1 MQITED
7 LVLGAKFTLD
17 RAGGILVRIFEVTGL
32 TSGRD
37 TLAQAVLGQDSNTG
51 AGIPRYGDPHP
62 DVAGLYVETI
72 VAEPVK
78 NSRTAAQVT
87 VTYASPEIS
96 SAPGAVSIAI
106 TGSQRTKLLTR
117 SPADSSTLQVKYTD
131 PSGNVLTQI
140 MQVPVLS
147 PNTILTFVR
156 QEVKSPLALSQ
167 QFRRTL
173 NASPWQSGATKTW
186 LCRAID
192 SRSLGNLTRY
202 EVKYVFEYDPDGWD
216 HIEYYKDPF
225 TGKVPGDVTQSNDNS
240 AGVAKLQVYGTMEF
254 SRLGLPN
261 AF

>member
-17 RAGGILVRIFEVTGL
+17 RAGGILIRIFEVTGL
-32 TSGRD
+32 SPGRD
-37 TLAQAVLGQDSNTG
+37 TLAQAVLGQDSSTG
-51 AGIPRYGDPHP
+51 STIPRYGQPHP
-62 DVAGLYVETI
+62 GVAGLYVDTI

-78 NSRTAAQVT
+78 NSRTAALVA

-117 SPADSSTLQVKYTD
+117 SPVDNSTLQVQYTD

-173 NASPWQSGATKTW
+173 NATPWQSGAAKTW

-192 SRSLGNLTRY
+192 TRSLGNLTRY
-202 EVKYVFEYDPDGWD
+202 EVKYVFEYDPDGWG
-216 HIEYYKDPF
+216 HIEYFKDPF
-225 TGKVPGDVTQSNDNS
+225 TGRVPTDVTQSTNND
-240 AGVAKLQVYGTMEF
+240 AGIAKLQVYGTNEF
-254 SRLGLPN
+254 SQLGLPN